1 MENVKRLLNIDD
13 NAHKLLLEKL
23 EIIRTQDTGHID
35 DSKLQAWSPQFGGH
49 AQRNVEI
56 CT

>member
-1 MENVKRLLNIDD
+1 MHTNKAWKISGDCSTLMTMHINY
-13 NAHKLLLEKL
+13 KLLLEKL
-23 EIIRTQDTGHID
+23 D